1 MSAQPRRPNRAV
13 FAAPALVILM
23 LAAQVSPAQSTPAAP
38 AAAPSV
44 ATQNV
49 AVMTPATDIRDIRDI
64 RGPKPLGSPW
74 LIPLVAMTS
83 LLAVG
88 GAYAAWAWN
97 RRRFRGASKR
107 PLDIALERLEKA
119 RQLMTPL
126 RGREFSIEVSSAVR
140 DYIESRFDLR
150 AAHLT
155 TDEFLHQL
163 LEPMDSPLAAHRSLL
178 GHFMQTCDLA
188 KFGGWNLAVAD
199 MEAMLQSARRFIAE
213 SGDGVASHG
222 IATATDPAG
231 KPSTVASRETYVSLS
246 AT

>member
-1 MSAQPRRPNRAV
+1 MSALPRRPNRAA
-13 FAAPALVILM
+13 FAAPALIILM
-23 LAAQVSPAQSTPAAP
+23 RAALAARAQYPRAAP
-38 AAAPSV
+38 AAAPPV
-44 ATQNV
+44 ATLNA
-49 AVMTPATDIRDIRDI
+49 AVMAPATDIRDI

-74 LIPLVAMTS
+74 LIRLVAMTS

-107 PLDIALERLEKA
+107 PLDIALDRLEKA

-140 DYIESRFDLR
+140 DYIERRFDLR

-178 GHFMQTCDLA
+178 EHFMQTCDLA

-213 SGDGVASHG
+213 SGEGVASHG

-231 KPSTVASRETYVSLS
+231 KPSIAASRETYVSLS